1 MIRLLTVCPVG
12 LLDAAVVGDV
22 LSLRVDAVEA
32 EAEARD
38 LVVAVLLDDAA
49 RLPQVRGLRRRLPPV
64 HQITC
69 KLIGDESLILSFSD
83 LARVTKKSQDF
94 LCRAQFRVIP
104 PYFARKQHFLADFS
118 RATL

>member
-1 MIRLLTVCPVG
+1 MTCKIRLLTVCPVG
-12 LLDAAVVGDV
+12 LLDAAVVGNV

-32 EAEARD
+32 ESEARD

-69 KLIGDESLILSFSD
+69 
-83 LARVTKKSQDF
+83 Q
-94 LCRAQFRVIP
+94 
-104 PYFARKQHFLADFS
+104 
-118 RATL
+118 